1 MITTT
6 VGRRGYI
13 TIPRSLRRQIGLKE
27 GDKVALVAQGDQI
40 VLRPITKTLLDL
52 RGSIPVTGPQD
63 FDSIRKRVIAVRS
76 ERNEP

>member
-13 TIPRSLRRQIGLKE
+13 TIPRNIRRQIGLKE
-27 GDKVALVAQGDQI
+27 GDRVALVAQGDQI

-63 FDSIRKRVIAVRS
+63 FDTIRQQVIAVRS
-76 ERNEP
+76 ERNQP